1 MVQRSAASSGAG
13 GDAAGYL
20 PVLVALIGGGAVL
33 PLPIEQ
39 GLRAIALAIVIVV
52 IVLHCPW
59 WRPGRGDACQP
70 AM

>member
-1 MVQRSAASSGAG
+1 MVPRRTTSSGADG
-13 GDAAGYL
+13 GAAGYL
-20 PVLVALIGGGAVL
+20 PVLAALIGGSAVS
-33 PLPIEQ
+33 PSPIEQ
-39 GLRAIALAIVIVV
+39 GLRAAVLAVVIVV